1 MKHIVIGTSGHID
14 HGKTALVKAL
24 TGFDMDTLEEEKRR
38 GITINNGY
46 TYFSLSDGRKAG
58 IIDVPGHEKFIKN
71 MVAGVTSVDLVLFVI
86 AADDGIMPQ
95 TVEHF
100 NILNTLDVKNGVIV
114 LTKIDLVDDEWL
126 EFIKDEVK
134 NFVKGSFLENVP
146 IVPVSSKTLVGI
158 DTLKKTI
165 EECVNNTEEKDKEAL
180 FRMPIDRV
188 FTVKGF
194 GSVVTGSIIGGRV
207 KLGDEV
213 ELYPGNKVGRIRG
226 IQVHGEERKFAE
238 AGERCAINLSGVD
251 KEFLERGLIIGEV
264 SKEIS
269 TYIIDCK
276 IKIPKYCEKVVRN
289 RDRIRV
295 HHGTREVIGR
305 IIILQK
311 DELKGG
317 DCEYCQ
323 IRLEKEIC
331 CKDKDR
337 IVLRTYSPMITLG
350 GGFILN
356 SLAQKA
362 KRYDSNYI
370 KDLKARESDSLEDKI
385 ELSISKE
392 DGLKSLKDL
401 LNEFNEDENEI
412 KASLN
417 KLIDNKK
424 IISLNEG
431 FIHNK
436 VFTKKAEELNKILE
450 NYHKEEPLKVGMKKE
465 ECKNKLFSKKL
476 KKEVF
481 DEFINSMLE
490 KGLIDSNEN
499 YVFKRGFKPKLNKR
513 EEQIKEILL
522 NTYLENG
529 FTTPKL
535 KDVIKDDKEKVIYNK
550 IFKYLKDNGDLVS
563 IDENIIFHKDY
574 VLKGKNLVKEYLSKK
589 GVATIGEI
597 KDSLNIQRK
606 YLVPFLEYLDK
617 EKVTKRVKEGRVLF

>member
-46 TYFSLSDGRKAG
+46 TYFSLSDGRRAG

-71 MVAGVTSVDLVLFVI
+71 MVAGVTSIDLVLFVI

-95 TVEHF
+95 TIEHF
-100 NILNTLDVKNGVIV
+100 NILNTLNVKNGVVV

-134 NFVKGSFLENVP
+134 NFVKGSFLENAP
-146 IVPVSSKTLVGI
+146 IVPVSSKTLKGI

-194 GSVVTGSIIGGRV
+194 GSVVTGSILEGRAKV
-207 KLGDEV
+207 GDDI

-226 IQVHGEERKFAE
+226 IQVHGEDRNVAE

-251 KEFLERGLIIGEV
+251 KDFLERGLIIGEV
-264 SKEIS
+264 SKESS

-276 IKIPKYCEKVVRN
+276 ITIPKYCEKVIKN

-305 IIILQK
+305 IIILEK

-350 GGFILN
+350 GGVILN
-356 SLAQKA
+356 SLAEKA
-362 KRYDSNYI
+362 KREDLNYI

-385 ELSISKE
+385 ELAISKE
-392 DGLKSLKDL
+392 EGLKTLKDL
-401 LNEFNEDENEI
+401 LKEFKEDEEEI
-412 KASLN
+412 KDSLN

-424 IISLNEG
+424 IIALNEG
-431 FIHNK
+431 VIHNK
-436 VFTKKAEELNKILE
+436 VFTKKAEELNKTLE

-465 ECKNKLFSKKL
+465 ECKSKLFSKKL
-476 KKEVF
+476 KKETF
-481 DEFINSMLE
+481 DEFINLMLE
-490 KGLIDSNEN
+490 KDLIDSNEN
-499 YVFKRGFKPKLNKR
+499 YVFKKGFEPKLSKR
-513 EEQIKEILL
+513 EEQIKEIII

-529 FTTPKL
+529 FTTPKF
-535 KDVIKDDKEKVIYNK
+535 KDVIKDDKEKAIYNK
-550 IFKYLKDNGDLVS
+550 IFKYLKDRGDLVY
-563 IDENIIFHKDY
+563 INENIVFHKEY
-574 VLKGKNLVKEYLSKK
+574 VQKGKDLVKEYLSKK

-617 EKVTKRVKEGRVLF
+617 EKVTKRVDEGRVLF